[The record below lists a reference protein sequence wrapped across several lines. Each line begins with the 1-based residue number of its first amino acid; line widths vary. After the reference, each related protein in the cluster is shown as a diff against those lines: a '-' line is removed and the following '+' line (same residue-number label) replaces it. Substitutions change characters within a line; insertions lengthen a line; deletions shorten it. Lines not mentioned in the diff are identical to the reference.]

1 MPLYKVQ
8 LEESTEI
15 VRLQEEGVD
24 ITLDTAVLDAGQ
36 KEKIRQLLSGLIKD
50 EQKDLE

>member
-36 KEKIRQLLSGLIKD
+36 KEKNQAIIVWTD
-50 EQKDLE
+50 